1 MFDPPEG
8 FDDMLGDA
16 VLAPLTGPVLDLD
29 VPDVGVVRAR
39 RPMPRSAAALAM
51 SGNPKIT
58 PEERH
63 QHLTQFVRDHLED
76 GEYERLL
83 SGMMA
88 DELPGDTITLVAR
101 ELATWG
107 TARPYVAVI
116 ILAVMAG
123 TNWRAVRQR
132 MRSDGI
138 ADPMRE
144 LPHMHAVIDEIE
156 TLALEGTA
164 STGDKDRD
172 RRARED
178 LMDRL
183 YAPTPEGAERLNGKD
198 YRAQVKP
205 PEGFTP
211 GEVEASFDAFT
222 RAMSGMR

>member
-1 MFDPPEG
+1 MFDPPDG
-8 FDDMLGDA
+8 FDDILGDA
-16 VLAPLTGPVLDLD
+16 SLAPQTGPVFDLV

-39 RPMPRSAAALAM
+39 RPMPASTAALAM
-51 SGNPKIT
+51 SANSKIT
-58 PEERH
+58 AEARH
-63 QHLTQFVRDHLED
+63 DYLVRFVRDHLD
-76 GEYERLL
+76 TGEYERLL
-83 SGMMA
+83 SGMVT
-88 DELPGDTITLVAR
+88 DELPSTAITQVAR

-116 ILAVMAG
+116 TLALMAG
-123 TNWRAVRQR
+123 MHWRVVRQR

-164 STGDKDRD
+164 STGDRDRD
-172 RRARED
+172 RLARED
-178 LMDRL
+178 LLDKL
-183 YAPTPEGAERLNGKD
+183 YAPEPEGAESLNGKS
-198 YRAQVKP
+198 YRPQVKP
-205 PEGFTP
+205 PEGFSP